1 MSESKTFTIAI
12 DGPAASGKST
22 VAALVASRLGAVVFD
37 TGILYRSVA
46 LASLQDSVAPEDAE
60 TLAEIAGDLDLEV
73 RPASVDDGR
82 TIDVFL
88 RGEDVTWEI
97 RSPGV
102 DRVLSTVSALPAV
115 RAALLAPQRRIGR
128 SGRVVMVGRDVGTV
142 VIPDAEFKVYLEASP
157 AERARRRFEEVRGSA
172 NEQPLGEVL
181 EALKR
186 RDQSDLERA
195 TSPLRPADDALI
207 INTDL
212 LSADAVAARI
222 VEQFLALEAQA
233 EVEIESGESG

>member
-1 MSESKTFTIAI
+1 MSSKNTFTIAI

-22 VAALVASRLGAVVFD
+22 VAALVANDLDAVVFD

-46 LASLQDSVAPEDAE
+46 LASLLDSIAPDDAE
-60 TLAEIAGDLDLEV
+60 TLANVAADLDLEV

-82 TIDVFL
+82 MIDVYL
-88 RGEDVTWEI
+88 RGKDVTWEI

-102 DRVLSTVSALPAV
+102 DKVLSTVAALPEV
-115 RAALLAPQRRIGR
+115 REALLAPQRRIGR
-128 SGRVVMVGRDVGTV
+128 SGRVVMVGRDIGTV
-142 VIPDAEFKVYLEASP
+142 VIPEAEVKVYLEASP
-157 AERARRRFEEVRGSA
+157 GERARRRYEEVRGSA

-195 TSPLRPADDALI
+195 TSPLRPAEDALI

-212 LSADAVAARI
+212 ISADEVARRI
-222 VEQFLALEAQA
+222 IERFLAA
-233 EVEIESGESG
+233 ETAEEEQIESRESG

>member
-1 MSESKTFTIAI
+1 M
-12 DGPAASGKST
+12 
-22 VAALVASRLGAVVFD
+22 AALVASRLGAVVFD

-46 LASLQDSVAPEDAE
+46 LASLLDSVAPDDAE
-60 TLAEIAGDLDLEV
+60 TLARIADDLDLEV
-73 RPASVDDGR
+73 RPASIDDGR
-82 TIDVFL
+82 MIDVFL

-142 VIPDAEFKVYLEASP
+142 VIPDAEVKVYLEASP

-172 NEQPLGEVL
+172 NEQPLGDVL

-186 RDQSDLERA
+186 RDQSDQERA
-195 TSPLRPADDALI
+195 TSPLRPAEDALI

-222 VEQFLALEAQA
+222 VERFLAMEAAA
-233 EVEIESGESG
+233 EEVQIESGESG

>member
-1 MSESKTFTIAI
+1 MSTFTIAI

-46 LASLQDSVAPEDAE
+46 LASLLDSVAPDDAE
-60 TLAEIAGDLDLEV
+60 TLARIADDLDLEV
-73 RPASVDDGR
+73 RPASIDDGR
-82 TIDVFL
+82 MIDVFL

-142 VIPDAEFKVYLEASP
+142 VIPDAEVKVYLEASP

-172 NEQPLGEVL
+172 NEQPLGDVL

-186 RDQSDLERA
+186 RDQSDQERA
-195 TSPLRPADDALI
+195 TSPLRPAEDALI

-222 VEQFLALEAQA
+222 VERFLAMEAAA
-233 EVEIESGESG
+233 EEVQIESGESG